1 MCEKEAIERAQ
12 KGDPA
17 GWGRLYE
24 LHRRR
29 VFSFC
34 LRHTRNKSDAE
45 DLTQDVFI
53 HVFRKLC
60 SFRGDS
66 EFTSWLYTLTLN
78 FVRLHGRR
86 QRRNSQFFV
95 ADPGEDCQYVAQ
107 SRPFAPY
114 RRLAIVQALDR
125 LTAARRRAVLLYDI
139 EGFTHNESARRL
151 GISVIAS
158 KSRVHHAHVALR
170 MFLGTASPHSN

>member
-1 MCEKEAIERAQ
+1 MCEKEAIQRAQ

-29 VFSFC
+29 VYSLC
-34 LRHTRNKSDAE
+34 LRHTQNKSDAE

-60 SFRGDS
+60 TFRGDS

-86 QRRNSQFFV
+86 QRRNNQFFAPEPSENCLYLV
-95 ADPGEDCQYVAQ
+95 Q
-107 SRPFAPY
+107 SRPFVPV
-114 RRLAIVQALDR
+114 RRLAIVQALNR
-125 LTAARRRAVLLYDI
+125 LTAARLRAVLLYDV

-158 KSRVHHAHVALR
+158 KSRVHHAHIALR
-170 MFLGTASPHSN
+170 TFLGTASAHSN

>member
-12 KGDPA
+12 KGDPV

-34 LRHTRNKSDAE
+34 LRHTQNKSDAE

-60 SFRGDS
+60 TFRGDS

-95 ADPGEDCQYVAQ
+95 PDPGEDCEYLVQ
-107 SRPFAPY
+107 SRPFSPT
-114 RRLAIVQALDR
+114 RRLAIVQALNR
-125 LTAARRRAVLLYDI
+125 LTSARRRSVLLYDI
-139 EGFTHNESARRL
+139 EGLTHYESARRL

-170 MFLGTASPHSN
+170 MF